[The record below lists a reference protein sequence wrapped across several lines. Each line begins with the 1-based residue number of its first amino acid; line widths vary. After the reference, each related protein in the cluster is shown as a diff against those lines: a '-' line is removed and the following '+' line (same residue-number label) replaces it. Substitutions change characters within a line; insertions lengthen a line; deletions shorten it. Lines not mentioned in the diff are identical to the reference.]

1 MGKIIQFT
9 GKRKSTAFELE
20 VNEEDF
26 EKWKGHPEG
35 VKLYFQ
41 LFKHADGKIQE
52 YIYSMIG
59 WDLIHDWDSRCYIK
73 AMDATDA
80 LSIIGYATAK
90 AIRNTTKDTAIYH
103 EKLAEFINKYGLE
116 ELRNAKA

>member
-9 GKRKSTAFELE
+9 RQKESNNSNLE
-20 VNEEDF
+20 INEDDY
-26 EKWKGHPEG
+26 EKWAGHPEG

-41 LFKHADGKIQE
+41 LFKHADGRIQE

-59 WDLIHDWDSRCYIK
+59 WDLMHDWVSRCYVK
-73 AMDATDA
+73 TMNAADAP
-80 LSIIGYATAK
+80 SIIGYAGAK
-90 AIRNTTKDTAIYH
+90 AIRNSTEDTAIYY
-103 EKLAEFINKYGLE
+103 EELDEFINKYGLE